1 MVKRPCIAI
10 TTAMEDRMITAI
22 TKPVMIAAP
31 HDERKFSEL
40 FMAFLLTRDNRI
52 EKAL

>member
-1 MVKRPCIAI
+1 
-10 TTAMEDRMITAI
+10 MEDRTIMAI
-22 TKPVMIAAP
+22 KKSVMIAAP